1 MFRITSC
8 GLYLLLL
15 SIAYLGIP
23 VLAIYESQAG
33 TFDWHHTWIGHPRE
47 AFDVDDKHV
56 VVYTDRNVFASI
68 NKETGAIEWRQVLEN
83 KLASLKTS
91 DAGILTVTDKPDH
104 VQFWNKTNG
113 QLIWDFL
120 LPQDKSVGN
129 EAPVLWD
136 NGESAVL
143 LKNDEVLKLSEKG
156 EVAWKWTKPEKEGKK
171 LKMIEREGHVY
182 VVVEPEEEAKSPYFF
197 INIIDRTTGETEKTL
212 QIHCQSG
219 FSHITY
225 VGDYIFWIEEN
236 LLKWTP
242 LQVKDIQNVVIQ
254 DLMNPTP
261 IADEFISSQISLL
274 GKHNSILVTVEYDD
288 EEHETRR
295 VASALISIEKDGKSL
310 LFKKFFSGQPD
321 FGAVDFTGTSTVRV
335 YRAGQS
341 ELVFYLS
348 PEGKEIKIEHD
359 FELSGEIDYVK
370 VIGSNPFRLLVVT
383 KGSSVFCY
391 NENYILWSR
400 EESLASIT
408 ASEFLELPEQ
418 KMWTQMADELDET
431 VDQQTAENPLSR
443 YVRRLKSHVQDLGQL
458 PGWFVSHFAGMYGST
473 IQPDNL
479 VISASEAQSC
489 WLNLTDPE
497 ALYRDNFGLRKLL
510 ISVTKSGKIIAQ
522 DTSQRGKIV
531 WSRYA
536 PSYSFKEIH
545 VVRSATVKLPP
556 IVVAIGSVSDPVEGE
571 ATGFIRLNALTG
583 DNYVSSIP
591 EAEDFFEP
599 VVTTTISVDKI
610 MRLPIEEPE
619 ERTHLLAIYEA
630 GTGRVYIYPDTTA
643 ARERF
648 TAEFLPNFYFS
659 AKTNQ
664 GVQGFKVVEGYRGSL
679 KVLPVWNF
687 ILPKGEEIL
696 TSSKPQPYEKVASLG
711 RALGNRNVLYKYL
724 NPHLFSLVT
733 KKGST
738 LKVRVMDSVKGSV
751 LYETT
756 HDDVDTDTNQVH
768 VIQAENW
775 FVYHF
780 WSNDN
785 RAKGYQTAVLE
796 LFEGKHENERVESSN
811 FSSFDNVQ
819 PHVQSA
825 VFAFPYPVNSM
836 GVTTTKN
843 GISTKAVLFGLPSH
857 QIVSVNKRLLDPR
870 RPRDKPTKEEME
882 EMLIPYAPI
891 PDERRLF
898 LTYDLDVAGIQSI
911 ITSPSLLESTSLV
924 FAYGLDTF
932 YTRSSPSRQF
942 DVLSEDFSKIQLL
955 LTMIGLGVA
964 ILVSGPMVRRK
975 RVNALWK

>member
-1 MFRITSC
+1 M
-8 GLYLLLL
+8 
-15 SIAYLGIP
+15 
-23 VLAIYESQAG
+23 
-33 TFDWHHTWIGHPRE
+33 
-47 AFDVDDKHV
+47 
-56 VVYTDRNVFASI
+56 
-68 NKETGAIEWRQVLEN
+68 
-83 KLASLKTS
+83 
-91 DAGILTVTDKPDH
+91 
-104 VQFWNKTNG
+104 
-113 QLIWDFL
+113 
-120 LPQDKSVGN
+120 
-129 EAPVLWD
+129 
-136 NGESAVL
+136 
-143 LKNDEVLKLSEKG
+143 
-156 EVAWKWTKPEKEGKK
+156 
-171 LKMIEREGHVY
+171 
-182 VVVEPEEEAKSPYFF
+182 
-197 INIIDRTTGETEKTL
+197 
-212 QIHCQSG
+212 
-219 FSHITY
+219 
-225 VGDYIFWIEEN
+225 
-236 LLKWTP
+236 
-242 LQVKDIQNVVIQ
+242 
-254 DLMNPTP
+254 
-261 IADEFISSQISLL
+261 
-274 GKHNSILVTVEYDD
+274 
-288 EEHETRR
+288 
-295 VASALISIEKDGKSL
+295 
-310 LFKKFFSGQPD
+310 
-321 FGAVDFTGTSTVRV
+321 
-335 YRAGQS
+335 
-341 ELVFYLS
+341 
-348 PEGKEIKIEHD
+348 
-359 FELSGEIDYVK
+359 
-370 VIGSNPFRLLVVT
+370 VT

-431 VDQQTAENPLSR
+431 VDQQAAENPLSR

-479 VISASEAQSC
+479 LISASEAQSC

-599 VVTTTISVDKI
+599 VVTTTISVDKV

-648 TAEFLPNFYFS
+648 TAEFLPTFYFS
-659 AKTNQ
+659 AKTNK

-696 TSSKPQPYEKVASLG
+696 TSSKPQPNEKVASLG

-780 WSNDN
+780 WSNDS

-796 LFEGKHENERVESSN
+796 LFEGKHENERVE
-811 FSSFDNVQ
+811 
-819 PHVQSA
+819 
-825 VFAFPYPVNSM
+825 
-836 GVTTTKN
+836 
-843 GISTKAVLFGLPSH
+843 
-857 QIVSVNKRLLDPR
+857 R
-870 RPRDKPTKEEME
+870 
-882 EMLIPYAPI
+882 
-891 PDERRLF
+891 
-898 LTYDLDVAGIQSI
+898 
-911 ITSPSLLESTSLV
+911 
-924 FAYGLDTF
+924 
-932 YTRSSPSRQF
+932 
-942 DVLSEDFSKIQLL
+942 
-955 LTMIGLGVA
+955 
-964 ILVSGPMVRRK
+964 
-975 RVNALWK
+975 